1 MSTFSQLLPLIAAFY
16 AFLWL
21 YMRQKRK
28 EEWAEIRANMRRNG
42 IEMDEFGRL
51 VDRDGMPLLDAE
63 GRMMDVCGCGMPVA
77 RPKRRA
83 FTPEGEREGMKEK
96 EL

>member
-16 AFLWL
+16 GFLWL

-42 IEMDEFGRL
+42 LEMDEFGRL

-63 GRMMDVCGCGMPVA
+63 GRMVDGSTGLEIGPQTTDEENAETMNDVA
-77 RPKRRA
+77 
-83 FTPEGEREGMKEK
+83 
-96 EL
+96 

>member
-1 MSTFSQLLPLIAAFY
+1 MSAFSQLLPLIAAFY
-16 AFLWL
+16 GFLWL

-63 GRMMDVCGCGMPVA
+63 GRMMDVTTGLGIGPQA
-77 RPKRRA
+77 TDQENA
-83 FTPEGEREGMKEK
+83 ETIA
-96 EL
+96 

>member
-16 AFLWL
+16 GFLWL

-42 IEMDEFGRL
+42 LEMDEFGRL

-63 GRMMDVCGCGMPVA
+63 GRMVDGPTGLEIGPQTTDEENAEIMNDVA
-77 RPKRRA
+77 
-83 FTPEGEREGMKEK
+83 
-96 EL
+96 

>member
-16 AFLWL
+16 GFLWL

-42 IEMDEFGRL
+42 LEMDEFGRL
-51 VDRDGMPLLDAE
+51 VDRDGMPLLDGKGRVVDGPAE
-63 GRMMDVCGCGMPVA
+63 LQITPQATDEENAETMNDVA
-77 RPKRRA
+77 
-83 FTPEGEREGMKEK
+83 
-96 EL
+96 

>member
-16 AFLWL
+16 GFLWL

-42 IEMDEFGRL
+42 LEMDEFGRL

-63 GRMMDVCGCGMPVA
+63 GRMVDGPTGLEIGPQA
-77 RPKRRA
+77 TDQENA
-83 FTPEGEREGMKEK
+83 ETIA
-96 EL
+96 

>member
-16 AFLWL
+16 GFLWL

-42 IEMDEFGRL
+42 LEMDEFGRL
-51 VDRDGMPLLDAE
+51 VDRDGMPLLDGE
-63 GRMMDVCGCGMPVA
+63 GRVVDGPAELQITPQATDQENAETMNDVA
-77 RPKRRA
+77 
-83 FTPEGEREGMKEK
+83 
-96 EL
+96 